1 MNNKVALVT
10 GGTSGIGRATV
21 IALAEKG
28 VNVVVSGRREEL
40 GQKIIED
47 IIAKGGKGEFVKLDV
62 TDEDNV
68 KKAIERIIEKYG
80 RLDLAV
86 NNAGIA
92 QIPEALVNTNS
103 NDFQKLLQT
112 NVMGVFYSMKYE
124 LQHMIKSG
132 SGAIV
137 NISSICGIKSTAGSG
152 AYNATKFAVEA
163 LTKSTALEVAEH
175 KIRINSVAP
184 GPTHSEITGAMPDKH
199 DLFAN
204 MIPLKRMGNAED
216 IANGIL
222 WLLSDETS
230 FVTGSTL
237 VMDGGLTA

>member
-10 GGTSGIGRATV
+10 GGTSGIGRATA
-21 IALAEKG
+21 IALAAKG
-28 VNVVVSGRREEL
+28 VNVVVGGRREEL
-40 GQKIIED
+40 GQKIVED
-47 IIAKGGKGEFVKLDV
+47 IIGKDGKGEFVKLDV

-132 SGAIV
+132 SGSIV

-184 GPTHSEITGAMPDKH
+184 GPTHSEITDAMPDKH
-199 DLFAN
+199 DLIAN

-230 FVTGSTL
+230 FVTGTTL

>member
-1 MNNKVALVT
+1 
-10 GGTSGIGRATV
+10 
-21 IALAEKG
+21 
-28 VNVVVSGRREEL
+28 
-40 GQKIIED
+40 
-47 IIAKGGKGEFVKLDV
+47 
-62 TDEDNV
+62 
-68 KKAIERIIEKYG
+68 
-80 RLDLAV
+80 
-86 NNAGIA
+86 
-92 QIPEALVNTNS
+92 
-103 NDFQKLLQT
+103 
-112 NVMGVFYSMKYE
+112 MKYE

-137 NISSICGIKSTAGSG
+137 NISSICGIKSAAGSG

-184 GPTHSEITGAMPDKH
+184 GPTHSEITCAMPDKH